1 MNQPPLFDSA
11 PYDEAQDDRPQ
22 TQRHVEVRV
31 YPPTSAR
38 PSWFVIS
45 TSRGPGFS
53 DLRSYEVGGAYTPSY
68 VGRTVGELLSDAF
81 LDLEPF

>member
-1 MNQPPLFDSA
+1 MNQPPLFDLPFPVEA
-11 PYDEAQDDRPQ
+11 PSDRPQ

-31 YPPTSAR
+31 YPPTPERS
-38 PSWFVIS
+38 SWFVIS

-53 DLRSYEVGGAYTPSY
+53 DLRSYEVGAAYTPAY
-68 VGRTVGELLSDAF
+68 VGRTVGELLNDAF